1 MYIAGIDI
9 GGTAVKMGVMDGE
22 TQALVRTMR
31 RETGRLSPEEMARA
45 IGEMFREMNAAILNE
60 KGEAICSAGVVCAGR
75 VYPDEGLVTAGNLG
89 WMKEPLGKFL
99 RAELGVPVV
108 MDNDVQGALY
118 GEWKYGIC
126 RGVQNVVY
134 VTLGTGIGGAFLI
147 NGATYRGE
155 NNEGAEIGHLVTHA
169 DGESC
174 SCGGRG
180 CWEVYASAVALSRYA
195 GGAQPKE
202 IFTKAAAGDE
212 QMRGALKRYVHELNI
227 GLSSLHSMLRP
238 DMIVL
243 GGGLSEAGKA
253 LLGPVTEELN
263 ANSPSIPLGKP
274 ANVQLASLGNQAG
287 MLGAALI
294 AMDRSGAR

>member
-1 MYIAGIDI
+1 MFFAGIDI
-9 GGTAVKMGVMDGE
+9 GGTAVKLGVLCDEKGK
-22 TQALVRTMR
+22 LVYTTRK
-31 RETGRLSPEEMARA
+31 ETGRLSPEDMA
-45 IGEMFREMNAAILNE
+45 AAIAELYFE
-60 KGEAICSAGVVCAGR
+60 AEEAIQKQYGSPISGVGAVCAGH
-75 VYPDEGLVTAGNLG
+75 VHPESGLVTAGNLQWLKVPFG
-89 WMKEPLGKFL
+89 ALL
-99 RAELGVPVV
+99 REKLGVPVAL
-108 MDNDVQGALY
+108 DNDVQGALY